1 MLALTLTDHGPIAR
15 HDWPTPIPSP
25 GQALIRVRVAGICAT
40 DLQLLA
46 GYKGGYRG
54 VLGHEFAGEVVDAPG
69 AQQWIGRR
77 VVGEI
82 NIGCGA
88 CDLCRRGLSKHCRA
102 RRTLGIHK
110 WDGAFADFLLLPL
123 ENLHAIPDSVPDE
136 AAVFVEPLAASLQ
149 ILEQVQIAPSSRVV
163 VLGDGRLGLLVAQ
176 VLATTACQLTVIGRT
191 PAKLEIVAQRGVHTL
206 LASDERALAQ
216 LSTVGADVVVEV
228 TGSPAGFAL
237 ARRLLRPAGVLV
249 LKSTFAGNLA
259 DFDASSLVV
268 DEVTLLGSRCGPF
281 APALRL
287 LADGRIDTA
296 SLIHA
301 RYPLNDA
308 VAGLEHAARK
318 GVLKVLIVP

>member
-1 MLALTLTDHGPIAR
+1 MLALTLTNHGPALR
-15 HDWPTPIPSP
+15 HDWPTPTPTP
-25 GQALIRVRVAGICAT
+25 GHALIRVRVAGICAT

-46 GYKGGYRG
+46 GYKGGYCG
-54 VLGHEFAGEVVDAPG
+54 VLGHEFAGEVVAAPG
-69 AQQWIGRR
+69 AEQWIDQR

-82 NIGCGA
+82 NIGCGQ
-88 CDLCRRGLSKHCRA
+88 CDLCSRGLSKHCRV
-102 RRTLGIHK
+102 RRTLGIHS
-110 WDGAFADFLLLPL
+110 WDGAFAEFVLLPL

-136 AAVFVEPLAASLQ
+136 VAVFVEPLAASLQ

-176 VLATTACQLTVIGRT
+176 VLATTACQLTVIGRN
-191 PAKLEIVAQRGVHTL
+191 PAKLEVVARRGVRTL
-206 LASDERALAQ
+206 LASDDQALSQIAA
-216 LSTVGADVVVEV
+216 SGADVVVEV
-228 TGSPAGFAL
+228 TGSPTGFAL

-268 DEVTLLGSRCGPF
+268 DEITLLGSRCGPF

-287 LADGRIDTA
+287 LADGCIDTA

-301 RYPLNDA
+301 RYPLADT
-308 VAGLEHAARK
+308 VTGLEHAARK